1 MASASIRNMNQAV
14 HEREVA
20 QRLRALQP
28 LLDEVEALLVRAY
41 PGQAARDRARAALVP
56 AWPGTDELKQ
66 ARNILQVKVEPSLR
80 EVWRLTS
87 IAQWACLQLGLTAA
101 QEQRMLDSIW
111 RAHVPDDREALR
123 AYWHRC
129 ASRLLRWLYC
139 RRPGAPVVP
148 FAARE
153 GLLPGE

>member
-1 MASASIRNMNQAV
+1 MASVRIRAMNQAI
-14 HEREVA
+14 HEREIA
-20 QRLRALQP
+20 RRRRTLQP
-28 LLDEVEALLVRAY
+28 LLDEIEALLVRAY
-41 PGQAARDRARAALVP
+41 PDQAARDRARAALVP
-56 AWPGTDELKQ
+56 ALPAAGELKH
-66 ARNILQVKVEPSLR
+66 ARNILQVKVEPDLR

-87 IAQWACLQLGLTAA
+87 IAQWACWQLGFTAA

-111 RAHVPDDREALR
+111 RAHIPDDREALR

-139 RRPGAPVVP
+139 RRPDAPVIP